1 MKVRKVKKV
10 KKMKMAPR
18 RLRSLMGILI
28 SQIPNCEMDEILIS
42 NSTLS
47 LVVSVNAI
55 YSPMASEPI
64 SCMLDSMRMSQTL
77 AENGTTSV
85 ILTCLHIYPLLLSS
99 TFIEKY
105 YLLEFWFLFTILLV
119 LVYFDLQKVSNLP
132 FLFFFTSP
140 FLPFTRWPEL

>member
-1 MKVRKVKKV
+1 MSDCLIIKREKNGYFLLFMEKKKTIIDKKV

-28 SQIPNCEMDEILIS
+28 SQIPNCEMDENLIS

-64 SCMLDSMRMSQTL
+64 SCMLESMRMSQTL

-85 ILTCLHIYPLLLSS
+85 ILTCLHIPSS
-99 TFIEKY
+99 SLIHIYRKY
-105 YLLEFWFLFTILLV
+105 IIF
-119 LVYFDLQKVSNLP
+119 
-132 FLFFFTSP
+132 
-140 FLPFTRWPEL
+140 